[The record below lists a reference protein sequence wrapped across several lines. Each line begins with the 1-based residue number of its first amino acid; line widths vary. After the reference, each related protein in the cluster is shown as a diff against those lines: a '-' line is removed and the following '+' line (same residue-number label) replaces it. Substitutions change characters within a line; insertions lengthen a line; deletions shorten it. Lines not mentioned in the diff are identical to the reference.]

1 MSQEPQRFGK
11 YQIIERIAAG
21 GMAEV
26 FKARLEG
33 IGGFHRTYAIKR
45 ILPHLTSN
53 ADFVDMLVDEAKVA
67 GLLSHANIVQI
78 LDLGAVD
85 DQYFIA
91 MEYVNG
97 KDLGQILERCN
108 KKGITLPFPHAVYV
122 LIEMLKGLEYAHNRH
137 VVRDGVQV
145 PLNIIH
151 RDISPANVL
160 VSIQGEVKLT
170 DFGIA
175 KAAVKAAETQAG
187 VIKGR
192 FDYMAPEQAA
202 GRDLDQRADLFAAG
216 VVFYELLTGRHPF
229 REAADL
235 KTLEA
240 VRRGHVVPPS
250 QINPDVPVELD
261 AVIADALRLDPK
273 DRFASATAFKDA
285 LNTFFHNSGFI
296 FSAATLA
303 TFVRGLLQE
312 GERPP
317 PKPSEVDTGPIARR
331 AAAERGAAALPAPA
345 VQPEVAP
352 APGPTPVGVAPTLSR
367 QMPAPSRIPVDSRP
381 PGATRPPAQPQAS
394 RVPAPPQ
401 ASRVPAQAARA
412 AATVVSPGA
421 PATVVSPGAPRAS
434 QAPPVRAPEPP
445 RPSLPPPKAPS
456 PIQPLTL
463 PQVGLGEESTLI
475 RNPTLDANSHPLAA
489 GPGLPSQWSD
499 AATMI
504 RPDPFAPSAPDRSRH
519 EARQIDIPSD
529 RGQVMRRPALDGPKW
544 SRPPGNAEGGRSD
557 EPRSRVVYRT
567 PNGVHLGYVT
577 LCFVALVLG
586 LGFGILLGRTAP
598 VRSEPGLLQAPPAI
612 EVRAPAG
619 FTATVDG
626 KPLAGNPPWTTSLVA
641 NTPAVVSV
649 QGPGYGPVEARLQ
662 LQPNQMR
669 ILDFTPAATGA
680 SAGTTGATVPSASP
694 QGP

>member
-53 ADFVDMLVDEAKVA
+53 ADFVDMLVDEAKIA

-97 KDLGQILERCN
+97 KDLGQILERCA
-108 KKGITLPFPHAVYV
+108 KKGITLPFPHAVYI
-122 LIEMLKGLEYAHNRH
+122 LIEMLKGLEYAHNRQ

-145 PLNIIH
+145 PLDIIH

-175 KAAVKAAETQAG
+175 KATVKAAETQAG

-216 VVFYELLTGRHPF
+216 VVFYELLTGKHPF
-229 REAADL
+229 RGAADL

-240 VRRGHVVPPS
+240 VRRGYVVPPS

-261 AVIADALRLDPK
+261 AVIADALRPDPR

-303 TFVRGLLQE
+303 TFIRGLLQE
-312 GERPP
+312 GERPS
-317 PKPSEVDTGPIARR
+317 PKPSEVDTGPFAR
-331 AAAERGAAALPAPA
+331 
-345 VQPEVAP
+345 
-352 APGPTPVGVAPTLSR
+352 GVAVEQSAEAKPALSR
-367 QMPAPSRIPVDSRP
+367 QMPGPTRIPVDSRP
-381 PGATRPPAQPQAS
+381 PGAARPVQPSPVRGPELPRPSIPTQK
-394 RVPAPPQ
+394 
-401 ASRVPAQAARA
+401 A
-412 AATVVSPGA
+412 AA
-421 PATVVSPGAPRAS
+421 
-434 QAPPVRAPEPP
+434 PVQPKPP
-445 RPSLPPPKAPS
+445 RP
-456 PIQPLTL
+456 
-463 PQVGLGEESTLI
+463 VGMGEESTLI
-475 RNPTLDANSHPLAA
+475 RNPILAA
-489 GPGLPSQWSD
+489 HAPHRAEPGLASQWSD

-504 RPDPFAPSAPDRSRH
+504 RPDPLAPASPIRPRQEVRQIEIPPDR
-519 EARQIDIPSD
+519 A
-529 RGQVMRRPALDGPKW
+529 QVIRRPTLEGPKAT
-544 SRPPGNAEGGRSD
+544 RPHGSSD
-557 EPRSRVVYRT
+557 GARPEESPRSRVVYRT
-567 PNGVHLGYVT
+567 PNAVHLGYVT

-586 LGFGILLGRTAP
+586 LGFGVLLGRTAP
-598 VRSEPGLLQAPPAI
+598 GRSEPGLLQAPPAI

-626 KPLAGNPPWTTSLVA
+626 KPLPGNPPWTTSLVA
-641 NTPAVVSV
+641 NTQAVVRV
-649 QGPGYGPVEARLQ
+649 QGPGYGPIEARLE

-669 ILDFTPAATGA
+669 ILDFTPAATSH
-680 SAGTTGATVPSASP
+680 SAGTTRPTAPGAGP